1 MPQEKGSARSA
12 LSVAVV
18 MLLSEIS
25 AYLGDLAFASH
36 YGATQ
41 VSDAYVAANSVLGM
55 PLMLLA
61 ACVSATFIP
70 HYLKRQGRQ
79 ADLFASNVLGVL
91 LFLACSL
98 TLLMLLL
105 TQPLARALHP
115 GFDQARLDMTV
126 RAARIMLPALPFM
139 VLAMLLGQILEADGR
154 FLAGQ
159 AAVFP
164 RSMLLIAA
172 CALFSARY
180 GLTAVA
186 ASALAAGVVQA
197 ALMLLLARG
206 SFHYVPHLDFRA
218 GYLADMAR
226 HALPALM
233 AMGANQVN
241 MLVNRALASGLRVG
255 DMTAMSFS
263 MQLVML
269 VNTVIT
275 LPMTTVMFPRMSR
288 LAAAGQRDKVLE
300 ALSACAGYILLFLI
314 PTVCVGCV
322 GHLDII
328 RLAYGR
334 GLFDEASVRV
344 TAAIFALQ
352 LPGALGMG
360 LRMLL
365 TSAFHAFMDTRT
377 PLYVTLG
384 AVAANIALCLTLAPR
399 MGAAGLALSN
409 TLSSLLGALA
419 LAAALKRKYK
429 GGAQHR
435 CAPRKNLIPA
445 GRICLL
451 AAWALDSV
459 LPGQSRSL
467 TRFSRLLLIA
477 LPAGCLYCLCLAFLR
492 YEAAGSLRRSL

>member
-12 LSVAVV
+12 LSVAAV

-61 ACVSATFIP
+61 ACASATFIP
-70 HYLKRQGRQ
+70 HYLKRQGQQ
-79 ADLFASNVLGVL
+79 ADRFASNVLGVFV
-91 LFLACSL
+91 FLACLL
-98 TLLMLLL
+98 TGLMLLL
-105 TQPLARALHP
+105 TQPLVRALHP
-115 GFDQARLDMTV
+115 GFDQPRLVMTV

-139 VLAMLLGQILEADGR
+139 VLAMLLSQILEADGR

-159 AAVFP
+159 MAVFP
-164 RSMLLIAA
+164 RSILLVLA
-172 CALFSARY
+172 CSVFSARY

-186 ASALAAGVVQA
+186 VSALAAGVVQA
-197 ALMLLLARG
+197 ALMTLLARR
-206 SFHYVPHLDFRA
+206 SFRYVPQLNFRA
-218 GYLADMAR
+218 GYLADMAH

-241 MLVNRALASGLRVG
+241 MLVNRALASGFRVG

-269 VNTVIT
+269 VNTVVT

-288 LAAAGQRDKVLE
+288 LAAAGEKDKVF
-300 ALSACAGYILLFLI
+300 ATCAACAGYLLLLLI
-314 PTVCVGCV
+314 PVVCVGSV

-328 RLAYGR
+328 HLAYGR
-334 GLFDEASVRV
+334 GQFDEASVRV

-365 TSAFHAFMDTRT
+365 TSAFHALMDTRT

-384 AVAANIALCLTLAPR
+384 SVAANVALCLTLAPR
-399 MGAAGLALSN
+399 MGVEGLALAN
-409 TLSSLLGALA
+409 TLSSVLGALA
-419 LAAALKRKYK
+419 LAAALKRKHK
-429 GGAQHR
+429 SGVHLL
-435 CAPRKNLIPA
+435 CAPLKKLLPA
-445 GRICLL
+445 GLACLL
-451 AAWALDSV
+451 AAWTLNRV
-459 LPGQSRSL
+459 LPGQSRSIL
-467 TRFSRLLLIA
+467 RFGRLMLCA
-477 LPAGCLYCLCLAFLR
+477 LPACCLYCLCLAFCR
-492 YEAAGSLRRSL
+492 YEPAGTLRRSL